1 MTIIKY
7 YTEFLGIVNPTYEKV
22 KDPRKFGK
30 IIEKDE
36 AKKIIKE
43 NRLVV
48 AYKDD
53 SGIIWDT
60 IDGEFYKKFKGVGN
74 EIKDF

>member
-43 NRLVV
+43 NHLVV

>member
-22 KDPRKFGK
+22 KDPRKKGK
-30 IIEKDE
+30 VIDKDE
-36 AKKIIKE
+36 AKRLIKQ
-43 NRLVV
+43 NGLVV
-48 AYKDD
+48 AYRGED
-53 SGIIWDT
+53 GTIWDT
-60 IDGEFYKKFKGVGN
+60 PNGDFYESFKGTSN

>member
-36 AKKIIKE
+36 AKKIIKA
-43 NRLVV
+43 NNLVIV
-48 AYKDD
+48 HKNEF
-53 SGIIWDT
+53 GTIWDT
-60 IDGEFYKKFKGVGN
+60 PDGEFYRKFKGVGN

>member
-60 IDGEFYKKFKGVGN
+60 IDGEFYKKFKGIGN